1 MKWTKQKLSKV
12 FGLKQVK
19 WHPTLD
25 DWLRTP
31 TNVSE
36 AEKAFLA
43 ILRENCL
50 ERIDDFNARELILKV
65 VGPTISCVN
74 FDTEKFT
81 AFAEREI
88 FETLNGEA
96 LNFSPDILV
105 ASGTQ
110 EPEIPHFCLFVH
122 TIFDTSGDPA
132 GNCLAA
138 MLAAAQQNP
147 ANTPIYGCYVLGRN
161 WYFMILQLD
170 KFCISNVYS
179 FTQDDIFDIFG
190 VLKRLK
196 QQLLAS

>member
-25 DWLRTP
+25 EWLRPT

-36 AEKAFLA
+36 GEKAFLS

-65 VGPTISCVN
+65 VGPTMSAVN

-81 AFAEREI
+81 AFGERELSATLEG
-88 FETLNGEA
+88 ET

-110 EPEIPHFCLFVH
+110 EPETPYFCFFVH

-147 ANTPIYGCYVLGRN
+147 TNTPIYGAYVLGRN
-161 WYFMILQLD
+161 WYFMILQVD

-179 FTQDDIFDIFG
+179 FTQDDIFDIFNI
-190 VLKRLK
+190 LKYLK
-196 QQLLAS
+196 TILSK

>member
-25 DWLRTP
+25 EWLCPT

-36 AEKAFLA
+36 GEKAFLS

-65 VGPTISCVN
+65 VGPTMSAVN

-81 AFAEREI
+81 AFGERELSATLEG
-88 FETLNGEA
+88 ET

-110 EPEIPHFCLFVH
+110 EPETPYFCFFVH

-147 ANTPIYGCYVLGRN
+147 TNTPIYGAYVLGRN
-161 WYFMILQLD
+161 WYFMILQVD

-179 FTQDDIFDIFG
+179 FTQDDIFDIFNI
-190 VLKRLK
+190 LKHLK
-196 QQLLAS
+196 SILSK